1 MSIVDDMI
9 SNDDW
14 SDVRPTHP
22 LPDIDIERMHRYR
35 LQRILD
41 SLKANDVAMC
51 MLVNPISLRYAIDY
65 RCYQIFQSHIPLTY
79 LFIPSEGPLALHDGY
94 ARTPLVEKYPPAR
107 PISFFAGGDDLPKHA
122 DALAADIVD
131 YLSGIGARS
140 APRVALEYV
149 NPGITQALERRG
161 IEVVDAAP
169 IIERAHLI
177 KSLDEINCM
186 RHAVAVAEHGIAK
199 MRKALAPGV
208 NELQLWG
215 LLSYTNLANNGD
227 WHEGRMLAS
236 GPRTNPWL
244 QEATDR
250 RIEEGDLVG
259 FDTDMVG
266 PFGYFADI
274 SRTFL
279 CGKRPGK
286 RQKQLYRLA
295 VKEIEYNL
303 ALLRP
308 GLSFKDFQQ
317 QAYIP
322 DEAFHRQA
330 YVCTLHGV
338 GMCDEYPY
346 IKPSFRNSPIGDG
359 VFEPGMVVCVESY
372 HGAVGERDGVKLEQ
386 QVLIT
391 EKGYEMLTGYPLE
404 EGFLD

>member
-1 MSIVDDMI
+1 MNTVEEMI
-9 SNDDW
+9 LNDDW
-14 SDVRPTHP
+14 SDVQATHA

-41 SLKANDVAMC
+41 LLKANDTAMC

-65 RCYQIFQSHIPLTY
+65 RCYQLFQSHIPLTY
-79 LFIPSEGPLALHDGY
+79 LFIPLEGPLALHDGY
-94 ARTPLVEKYPPAR
+94 ARMPSVEKYPRAR
-107 PISFFAGGDDLPKHA
+107 PISFFDGGDDLPKHA
-122 DALAADIVD
+122 DDLAGDIVD
-131 YLSGIGARS
+131 YLSEIGARS
-140 APRVALEYV
+140 TRVALEYV
-149 NPGITQALERRG
+149 NPSIVQALERRR
-161 IEVVDAAP
+161 IEVIDAAP

-177 KSLDEINCM
+177 KSTDEINCI

-199 MRKALAPGV
+199 MRKALEPGV

-215 LLSYTNLANNGD
+215 LLNYTNIANNGD

-236 GPRTNPWL
+236 GPRINPWL

-250 RIEEGDLVG
+250 RIEAGDLVG

-279 CGKRPGK
+279 CGNHAGK

-295 VKEIEYNL
+295 VEEIEYNL

-308 GLSFKDFQQ
+308 GLSFKEFQR

-322 DEAFHRQA
+322 DEAFWQQA

-346 IKPSFRNSPIGDG
+346 IKPSFRKVPVGDG
-359 VFEPGMVVCVESY
+359 AFEAGMVVCVESY
-372 HGAVGERDGVKLEQ
+372 HGAVGERDGVKIEQ

-391 EKGYEMLTGYPLE
+391 EEGYEMLTTYPLE
-404 EGFLD
+404 ERLLD